1 MPRWHELHRQIAL
14 AAISCAAQG
23 FARQARILLE
33 LARRRSLASLQ
44 DKEKRVMRIR
54 TACAVVFA
62 LNFLAGP
69 ASADAF
75 SDLASL
81 PSFYS
86 DTGMKTMKPM
96 AGFKKAWL
104 AAPRK
109 DRDTMMKMCNDA
121 AMSKP
126 HAAFCANVLALG
138 GAN

>member
-1 MPRWHELHRQIAL
+1 
-14 AAISCAAQG
+14 
-23 FARQARILLE
+23 
-33 LARRRSLASLQ
+33 
-44 DKEKRVMRIR
+44 MRIR
-54 TACAVVFA
+54 NVCLGA
-62 LNFLAGP
+62 LALGLLAGP

-86 DTGMKTMKPM
+86 DAGMKKMKPM

-104 AAPRK
+104 AAPRG
-109 DRDTMMKMCNDA
+109 DRDTMMKMCNDP

>member
-1 MPRWHELHRQIAL
+1 MNSDATVAGKPSAQI
-14 AAISCAAQG
+14 
-23 FARQARILLE
+23 E
-33 LARRRSLASLQ
+33 
-44 DKEKRVMRIR
+44 ERVMRIR
-54 TACAVVFA
+54 TVCLGAIA
-62 LNFLAGP
+62 LGLLAGA

-81 PSFYS
+81 PTFYTDAS
-86 DTGMKTMKPM
+86 MKTMKPM
-96 AGFKKAWL
+96 SGFKKAWL
-104 AAPRK
+104 ATPRG